1 MREKTLES
9 KLVEAVRIMGG
20 ICPKLTSP
28 GNGGMPDRLV
38 LLPGGRMAFIEVKGH
53 GMQPRPL
60 QLRRHGM
67 LRRLGFMVFILD
79 DVEQIGG
86 ILSEIQS
93 P

>member
-1 MREKTLES
+1 MLEKDIER
-9 KLVEAVRIMGG
+9 KLVKSVQAMGG

-28 GNGGMPDRLV
+28 GSGGMPDRMV
-38 LLPGGRMAFIEVKGH
+38 LLPGGRIAFVEVKAH
-53 GMQPRPL
+53 GMRPRPL
-60 QLRRHGM
+60 QLRQHGM